1 MNWIPY
7 KPNYPLP
14 KDKEQVLVTYKW
26 GENDYEVGMQEY
38 WEVANSEHEKRFG
51 NWDKFVVAWM
61 PKPKEYRE

>member
-38 WEVANSEHEKRFG
+38 WVVANSEHEK
-51 NWDKFVVAWM
+51 
-61 PKPKEYRE
+61 